1 MDWFQPQQNILGF
14 IKATSEGRSSTISLA
29 GAILSVEKASFV
41 RRAPFLPKNN
51 VCEDPRCI
59 SKEKSFA
66 IFVLLSTNSALA
78 LKEKNSVIKP
88 QTTDVVIIILINMQ
102 TIEVS
107 AKMTD
112 LQFCEGNES
121 K

>member
-1 MDWFQPQQNILGF
+1 M
-14 IKATSEGRSSTISLA
+14 
-29 GAILSVEKASFV
+29 
-41 RRAPFLPKNN
+41 
-51 VCEDPRCI
+51 
-59 SKEKSFA
+59 
-66 IFVLLSTNSALA
+66 LLSTNSALA

-88 QTTDVVIIILINMQ
+88 QTSDVVIIILINMQ